1 MKITLLAITKTTEAA
16 EQLGVTTP
24 DLMVEY
30 AARLC
35 YHSIDKL
42 GKAPGFV
49 LARIREGH
57 EDVIEHCSASFLIE
71 GISRTATHQLVRH
84 RLASFSQ
91 ESQRYV
97 DQRKLNDEDD
107 GLVVVP
113 DSVLN
118 NKDAGYLFS
127 MLREHSL
134 ETYDSLRALGIPKE
148 DARFALLE
156 GTKSRLVVSMNFRSW
171 RHFLWLRLDK
181 AAQWEIREIAHEVL
195 KVLYVEAPKTFQDIW
210 DIHRGE

>member
-1 MKITLLAITKTTEAA
+1 MKVTLLAITKPTLAA
-16 EQLGVTTP
+16 EQLGITDP
-24 DLMVEY
+24 DLMIEY

-35 YHSIDKL
+35 YNSTDKL

-49 LARIREGH
+49 MARIREGH

-97 DQRKLNDEDD
+97 DQRKLDD
-107 GLVVVP
+107 DLVVVP
-113 DSVLN
+113 DSILN
-118 NKDAGYLFS
+118 NQEALEHFNVLVY
-127 MLREHSL
+127 HSL
-134 ETYDSLRALGIPKE
+134 DVYDDLRNLGIPKE
-148 DARFALLE
+148 DARFVLPE
-156 GTKSRLVVSMNFRSW
+156 GAKSRLVVSMNFRSW

-181 AAQWEIREIAHEVL
+181 AAQWEIRKVAHEIL
-195 KVLYVEAPKTFQDIW
+195 KVLYTEAPKTFQDIW
-210 DIHRGE
+210 DVYGDK

>member
-1 MKITLLAITKTTEAA
+1 MKVTLLAITKPTLAA
-16 EQLGVTTP
+16 EQLGITDP
-24 DLMVEY
+24 DLMIEY

-35 YHSIDKL
+35 YNSTDKL

-49 LARIREGH
+49 MARIREGH
-57 EDVIEHCSASFLIE
+57 EDVIEHCSASFLVE

-97 DQRKLNDEDD
+97 DQRKLDND
-107 GLVVVP
+107 LVVIP
-113 DSVLN
+113 DSILN
-118 NKDAGYLFS
+118 NQEALEHFNVLVY
-127 MLREHSL
+127 HSL
-134 ETYDSLRALGIPKE
+134 DVYDDLRNLGIPKE
-148 DARFALLE
+148 DARFTMLE

-181 AAQWEIREIAHEVL
+181 AAQWEIRKVAHEIL
-195 KVLYVEAPKTFQDIW
+195 KVLYTEAPKTFQDIW
-210 DIHRGE
+210 DVYGDK